1 MAGYFFTYNFVRF
14 LAISNCTKEVE
25 MSNLNVRLNVR
36 MKAHVT
42 FIWNNN
48 ETMTLAADETARD
61 KVMELKIKID
71 AWGQPRIITGVSCSV
86 VSRNT

>member
-1 MAGYFFTYNFVRF
+1 MN
-14 LAISNCTKEVE
+14 N
-25 MSNLNVRLNVR
+25 LNVR

-48 ETMTLAADETARD
+48 ETLTLAADETARD

-71 AWGQPRIITGVSCSV
+71 AWGQETLQETLKEQFNATSHFSTRRRSI
-86 VSRNT
+86 

>member
-48 ETMTLAADETARD
+48 ETMSLAADETARD

-71 AWGQPRIITGVSCSV
+71 AWGQPRIMTGVSCSV
-86 VSRNT
+86 ESRNT

>member
-1 MAGYFFTYNFVRF
+1 MND
-14 LAISNCTKEVE
+14 
-25 MSNLNVRLNVR
+25 LNVR

-48 ETMTLAADETARD
+48 ETMSLAADETARD

>member
-1 MAGYFFTYNFVRF
+1 
-14 LAISNCTKEVE
+14 
-25 MSNLNVRLNVR
+25 

-48 ETMTLAADETARD
+48 ETLTLAADETARD

-71 AWGQPRIITGVSCSV
+71 AWGQPRIMTGVSCSV
-86 VSRNT
+86 EESRNT

>member
-25 MSNLNVRLNVR
+25 MNNLNVR

-48 ETMTLAADETARD
+48 ETLTLAADETARD

-71 AWGQPRIITGVSCSV
+71 AWGQPRIMTGVSCSV
-86 VSRNT
+86 ESRNT